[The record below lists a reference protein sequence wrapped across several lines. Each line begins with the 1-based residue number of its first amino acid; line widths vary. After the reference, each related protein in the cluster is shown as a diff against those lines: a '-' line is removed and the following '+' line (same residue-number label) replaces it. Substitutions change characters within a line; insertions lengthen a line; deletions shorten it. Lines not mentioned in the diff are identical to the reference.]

1 MSRRVTHLGKATF
14 RTAANI
20 CQKRLLTPSFSPGL
34 SGGNSL
40 RCFAYSS
47 AGVGVMRTL
56 EIRPMCGTRSVR
68 EPDGSG
74 MYCADQDLEEEILR
88 QPTKSTSFFSSAG
101 VFLADGRQ

>member
-1 MSRRVTHLGKATF
+1 
-14 RTAANI
+14 
-20 CQKRLLTPSFSPGL
+20 
-34 SGGNSL
+34 
-40 RCFAYSS
+40 
-47 AGVGVMRTL
+47 L

-74 MYCADQDLEEEILR
+74 MYCTGQDMEEEILG